1 MTSAGKRLERMR
13 NNPRDWTIE
22 DVCTVAKE
30 FGLEVRSHGGSHYT
44 FSHPDVDF
52 HITIPAR
59 RPVKPFY
66 IRDFVS
72 FIDDIRG
79 QAR

>member
-1 MTSAGKRLERMR
+1 MGYGAKVKNKR
-13 NNPRDWTIE
+13 RDWSID
-22 DVCTVAKE
+22 DVRAVAKK
-30 FGLEVRSHGGSHYT
+30 FGLEVRSHRGSHYT

-59 RPVKPFY
+59 RPVKPVY
-66 IRDFVS
+66 VRDFVK